1 MRLARTRTNHRDE
14 PPRSVRAS
22 VDADG
27 LPIRTGGLC
36 MSDTDAY
43 DNGADETRQDFTD
56 NDFRIKRLL
65 NSLVSSAKG
74 IRGDEMAASDIAARV
89 DALRH
94 LLKQVGHGV

>member
-1 MRLARTRTNHRDE
+1 
-14 PPRSVRAS
+14 
-22 VDADG
+22 
-27 LPIRTGGLC
+27 
-36 MSDTDAY
+36 MSDTDTY
-43 DNGADETRQDFTD
+43 DEGADETRQDFTA

-74 IRGDEMAASDIAARV
+74 IRGDDMAASDITARV